1 MIIRIG
7 KKKLRQEAELTQ
19 EWCPEQGNTRAQRVE
34 LQGTVAA
41 QAEKHR
47 ERERECLYVC
57 QSVWI
62 PVSAS
67 LLVNFAPVGY
77 LCGRERSADFV
88 YQARWR
94 LPALRSCV
102 LLLSSGHV
110 YESQI
115 IRSELRWVRAHRN
128 WLYRCLDVSGE
139 VSDVTH
145 NSYSAS
151 LKSNLTEPQRRR
163 RSLHLGSFVSLW
175 HVLPCLLDTRQRL
188 KKSRQRERD
197 RKNNGDRPG
206 DSVVLDALQFYNCWK
221 NGFMP

>member
-1 MIIRIG
+1 MPWARKHKG
-7 KKKLRQEAELTQ
+7 TEGRTARHCCCSGWETQ
-19 EWCPEQGNTRAQRVE
+19 
-34 LQGTVAA
+34 
-41 QAEKHR
+41 
-47 ERERECLYVC
+47 RERECLYVC